1 MGFMMS
7 GTNRQIDLAFIG
19 GSGLYALDELKDE
32 EFVSVDTPFGST
44 SDDIALGTL
53 GDIEVGF
60 LPRHGRGHRLLPSE
74 VPYAANIYALK
85 ALGTKVIISISAV
98 GSLRQEIKPL
108 QVVVPDQLID
118 WTKSRKNSYF
128 GEGIVA
134 HVSFADPFCPISRQV
149 IVKACRTTDVAYHD
163 GGTCIVIEGPQ
174 FSTKSESLLY
184 RNWGADIIGMTALP
198 EAKLAREAEICYS
211 TVAMVTD
218 YDCWHDEE
226 AAVSAH
232 MVVDNLRKNVETS
245 QKLVKQIAENIQVE
259 DSQCKCSTALETALL
274 SERLE
279 SSPDSLERIHL
290 LLSKY
295 I

>member
-1 MGFMMS
+1 LGFMMS

-85 ALGTKVIISISAV
+85 TLGTKVIISISAV
-98 GSLRQEIKPL
+98 GSLRQEVKPL

-149 IVKACRTTDVAYHD
+149 IIKACQLADVSYHD

-174 FSTKSESLLY
+174 FSTRSESLLY

-211 TVAMVTD
+211 TLAMVTD
-218 YDCWHDEE
+218 YDCWRDEE

-232 MVVDNLRKNVETS
+232 MVVNNLRKNVETS
-245 QKLVKQIAENIQVE
+245 HKLVKQIAENIQVE
-259 DSQCKCSTALETALL
+259 NSQCECGTALETAIL

-290 LLSKY
+290 LLGKY
-295 I
+295 V